1 MDSELRILV
10 LDDEPPIRKAI
21 CTLIT
26 HKLPSVHIVG
36 QGSNGL
42 EGLEL
47 YRSTQPNLIITDIV
61 MPEMTGLEF
70 LREVRKA

>member
-10 LDDEPPIRKAI
+10 LDDEPPIRKGI

-47 YRSTQPNLIITDIV
+47 YRSTLTQSHYHRHCDAGDDRP
-61 MPEMTGLEF
+61 
-70 LREVRKA
+70 